1 MDGKMDDV
9 NPGSPELGLASEG
22 GEYGE
27 ASSGKKVCSACRTV
41 NEPAA
46 LYCYKCG
53 VRLPDEIQFG
63 VESIGPPAGFWI
75 RFVAHFI
82 DQLFLG
88 IIGFVIS
95 IILATFLVDTSIDGA
110 LYFDFTDVPL
120 FMWWTLGIIVALEVS
135 YFTVAIGAWG
145 RTIGKAMLGIK
156 VIRRDGSRVSYAR
169 SLARCLIYL
178 IQLELVIGLTFL
190 VIAFNPEKQGIHD
203 MICDTGVARV

>member
-1 MDGKMDDV
+1 MYDV
-9 NPGSPELGLASEG
+9 SPGSTEPEVVSGDSE
-22 GEYGE
+22 YDQV
-27 ASSGKKVCSACRTV
+27 SSGKKVCSACRTV

-46 LYCYKCG
+46 VYCYKCG

-63 VESIGPPAGFWI
+63 AESIGPPAGFWI
-75 RFVAHFI
+75 RFVAHLV

-95 IILATFLVDTSIDGA
+95 NIFATFLVDTSLNGA
-110 LYFDFTDVPL
+110 LYFEFTDVPL
-120 FMWWTLGIIVALEVS
+120 FMWWTLGITVALEVL

-156 VIRRDGSRVSYAR
+156 VVRRNGTRVSYAR
-169 SLARCLIYL
+169 SLARCLLYL
-178 IQLELVIGLTFL
+178 IQLELIIGLTFL

-203 MICDTGVARV
+203 MICDTGVVKV

>member
-1 MDGKMDDV
+1 MYDV
-9 NPGSPELGLASEG
+9 SPGSPEPGVVSG
-22 GEYGE
+22 DSGYGQ

-53 VRLPDEIQFG
+53 VRLPDDIQFG
-63 VESIGPPAGFWI
+63 AESIGPPAGFWI
-75 RFVAHFI
+75 RFVAHLI
-82 DQLFLG
+82 DQLVLG

-95 IILATFLVDTSIDGA
+95 FFIATFIVETSDNSV
-110 LYFDFTDVPL
+110 LDFEFTNVPA
-120 FMWWTLGIIVALEVS
+120 FMWWALGVTVALEVL

-145 RTIGKAMLGIK
+145 RTIGKAMLGIT
-156 VIRRDGSRVSYAR
+156 VIRRDGSRISYAR
-169 SLARCLIYL
+169 SLARCLLYL

-203 MICDTGVARV
+203 MICDTGVVRG

>member
-1 MDGKMDDV
+1 MDDV
-9 NPGSPELGLASEG
+9 SLASLEAGVVTEG
-22 GEYGE
+22 GEDGQV
-27 ASSGKKVCSACRTV
+27 SSGKKVCSACRTV

-63 VESIGPPAGFWI
+63 AESIGPPAGFWI

-95 IILATFLVDTSIDGA
+95 LIITTFLVDTSINGT
-110 LYFDFTDVPL
+110 LYFEFTDVPI
-120 FMWWTLGIIVALEVS
+120 FVWWILGTIVALEVL

-156 VIRRDGSRVSYAR
+156 VVRQDGSRISYTR
-169 SLARCLIYL
+169 SLARCLLYL
-178 IQLELVIGLTFL
+178 IQLELIIGITFL

-203 MICDTGVARV
+203 MICDTGVVRV